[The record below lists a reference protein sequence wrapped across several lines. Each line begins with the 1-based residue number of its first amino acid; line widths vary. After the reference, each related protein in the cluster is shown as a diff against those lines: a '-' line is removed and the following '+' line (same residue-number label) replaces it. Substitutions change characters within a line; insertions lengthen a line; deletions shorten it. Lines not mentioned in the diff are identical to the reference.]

1 MSNPN
6 RPDRFGSFVHIGM
19 GILGG
24 AAGFAAA
31 LGVVFWLV
39 VYASNN
45 DQTDIGGPL
54 FTLAQVMA
62 IFGGFGVAAGF
73 SGNCESELKSQLR
86 RVGALHLISALG
98 FSLLGM
104 TLPISSDEKIWA
116 DYGVVLG
123 ILNGVALVIAMT
135 GFALG
140 TTLWVGQLHKLLVG
154 PITNG
159 ETPIQCPPDDSHDS
173 NGSPS

>member
-6 RPDRFGSFVHIGM
+6 RLDRFGSFVHIGM

-24 AAGFAAA
+24 AAGVTAA

-73 SGNCESELKSQLR
+73 SGNCESELKNQLR

-104 TLPISSDEKIWA
+104 TFPISNDEKIWA

-140 TTLWVGQLHKLLVG
+140 TTLWVGQLHRLFAD
-154 PITNG
+154 PISKR
-159 ETPIQCPPDDSHDS
+159 EKCIRRPPNDCHS
-173 NGSPS
+173 NSGNVH

>member
-6 RPDRFGSFVHIGM
+6 HRHRFGSLVQVCM
-19 GILGG
+19 VILGG

-45 DQTDIGGPL
+45 DQTAIGGPL

-73 SGNCESELKSQLR
+73 SGNCENELKNQLR
-86 RVGALHLISALG
+86 RVGALHLIAALG

-104 TLPISSDEKIWA
+104 TFPISNDEKIWA
-116 DYGVVLG
+116 DYGVLLG
-123 ILNGVALVIAMT
+123 ILNGVALIIAMT
-135 GFALG
+135 GFAIG
-140 TTLWVGQLHKLLVG
+140 TALWVSQLHRLFAD
-154 PITNG
+154 PISKR
-159 ETPIQCPPDDSHDS
+159 EKCIRRPPNDCHS
-173 NGSPS
+173 NSGNVH